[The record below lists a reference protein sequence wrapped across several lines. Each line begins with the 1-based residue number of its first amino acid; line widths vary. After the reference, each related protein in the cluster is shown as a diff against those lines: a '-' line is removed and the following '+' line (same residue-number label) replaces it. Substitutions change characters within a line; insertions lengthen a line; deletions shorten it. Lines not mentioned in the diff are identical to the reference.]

1 MPHRSRRWRKRFDC
15 GHRGFGK
22 YCHCCAVREMRRQAK
37 AVQRKASREERSQQK
52 RFNGF
57 DLSMLPK
64 AMIKK
69 AKSILG
75 KLTQGVHPGALGG
88 KQFQF
93 DRNLMRIPIGYR
105 HRLLCRRK
113 DDGIEPVELMTHED
127 YNSIS
132 HNTRR

>member
-1 MPHRSRRWRKRFDC
+1 
-15 GHRGFGK
+15 
-22 YCHCCAVREMRRQAK
+22 MRRQAK